1 MAVQR
6 RLSQDTVHLLCASL
20 EFHRPSI
27 ILDKLL
33 YCSLQSYATW
43 IRVTV
48 KQRDFGLILED
59 NGIGIELNELE
70 SLRTSSLYDSAAM
83 LLEGQLSENFT
94 NILRLLSCICDITVI
109 SRKKNQDKS
118 QILKIKKGKVT
129 EASSFLHFSRYGNKI
144 TLTNLF
150 YSLPVRQQWLRRNR
164 KQLYHVVNGAI
175 LRFAAMFPKCDF
187 ELHTEDFSTSG
198 ALIRIFRKTGGW
210 KSRLKALWGTETTS
224 HLASLQLE
232 TSYGNVTWTVNGFFS
247 SQRSTRLSREYS
259 QIVFLNDRPC
269 HLNLQKQISDLL
281 IKASQENL
289 ETVTTRSDRKLP
301 GEPSFYIHL
310 YVKKEKVH
318 YDTLEYLE
326 AQILKVLEEAFHASF
341 LHINSSLNTTLATEE
356 GVSRLRVTADYQVD
370 KNFELLPK
378 NLYSPW
384 PQCTKLSM
392 SSTTSMVPQR
402 TISET
407 MRNLQE
413 YISSPSVYSP
423 IGRGSF
429 RLTDSKVKN
438 NVSTTVSRATFQ
450 KMVYKGVWNRSFIL
464 FWAEET
470 LYAMDQHAADERV
483 QYENLQYQL
492 LELVNK
498 SSIPTKALN
507 EVEPEMY
514 LQLNVEEYECAYRYM
529 DRLLQWGWRLSFESI
544 SPYDKAPRIRILEM
558 PFLPDML
565 TIHADILREQ
575 IQSMVVAK
583 SPNVIFQQIPQAI
596 LQELATKACQKAIKF
611 GDYLTYQQI
620 SQLLEQLKEC
630 KYPFQCAHGRPSIV
644 PLFQVSN

>member
-118 QILKIKKGKVT
+118 QILKIKKGKSLWKQNHVNK
-129 EASSFLHFSRYGNKI
+129 SFLLLAC
-144 TLTNLF
+144 TT
-150 YSLPVRQQWLRRNR
+150 
-164 KQLYHVVNGAI
+164 AM
-175 LRFAAMFPKCDF
+175 AAKESEATISC
-187 ELHTEDFSTSG
+187 EDFSTSG